1 MEPKISV
8 TEKFEMLGGVAI
20 LVCEGFSSNID
31 IIDKQFYLV
40 SGSEVRQILTIVGV
54 RNMLNQ
60 QSNLDQKALETR
72 DVMNLS
78 KDEARSGSW
87 QLILG

>member
-1 MEPKISV
+1 MKTKISV
-8 TEKFEMLGGVAI
+8 TEKFEMLGGVTI
-20 LVCEGFSSNID
+20 LVCKGFSSNTD
-31 IIDKQFYLV
+31 IIGKQFYLV
-40 SGSEVRQILTIVGV
+40 SGSEVRQTLTIIGV
-54 RNMLNQ
+54 RDMLNQ

-87 QLILG
+87 KLILG